1 VVTSASYA
9 AEAKNTVRLDP
20 ATLIVIFLFVMVW
33 IAVIANRDPYVD
45 LEQLE
50 REELRERQRKRRETL
65 TK

>member
-1 VVTSASYA
+1 
-9 AEAKNTVRLDP
+9 VRLDP